1 MQCHNRDG
9 ILEGDIDNGWEKPDI
24 DELPDQGPFIG
35 TPGLNLDTES
45 RKPEDFFNYF
55 FDDRMFTI
63 IADATNDYTH
73 KKIRSLLK
81 DRDAFQQLEHH
92 SHKRHARLSTW
103 KDMNASD
110 IKILIAH
117 LLVMCS
123 VKKPALHNYWSTTS
137 LSRTPFFGQYFSRNH
152 FQDILWNLHVCDTSD
167 NPAPSQPNHDPL
179 AKVHPFIVMCQDKFK
194 LQYTPNENLAVDE
207 SCVPF
212 KGLVKFLQYN
222 KVSII
227 LQMPILIA

>member
-1 MQCHNRDG
+1 
-9 ILEGDIDNGWEKPDI
+9 
-24 DELPDQGPFIG
+24 
-35 TPGLNLDTES
+35 
-45 RKPEDFFNYF
+45 
-55 FDDRMFTI
+55 MFTI
-63 IADATNDYTH
+63 IADTTNDYAY
-73 KKIRSLLK
+73 KKIRSLLE

-92 SHKRHARLSTW
+92 SHRRHAQLSTW
-103 KDMNASD
+103 KDMIAAD
-110 IKILIAH
+110 IKIFIAH

-152 FQDILWNLHVCDTSD
+152 FQDILLNLHVCNTSH

-179 AKVHPFIVMCQDKFK
+179 AKLRPFIVMCQDNFK
-194 LQYTPNENLAVDE
+194 LRYTSNENLAVSE

-212 KGLVKFLQYN
+212 KGQLKFLQYN

-227 LQMPILIA
+227 LQIPILIT